1 MPGEL
6 FTAADIR
13 RLAHEQKASLL
24 VLGARDLI
32 TPEAIDVA
40 RQLGIQLVREDQTA
54 ASSGTAPATRLPN
67 KQLPPLKVARRGE
80 TMLQPFG
87 DGAQGVAVAL
97 ADVVAEADGS
107 PLAAG
112 YMALDATQPGGGVF
126 AWTLTYDEVDIVLE
140 GELVITRGDEQV
152 RGRAGDVIFIA
163 KGSSITFG
171 TPNTARFV
179 YVAYPVNWADAV
191 RSEVKSEK

>member
-13 RLAHEQKASLL
+13 RLAHEQKASML

-32 TPEAIDVA
+32 TPEAVDVA
-40 RQLGIQLVREDQTA
+40 RQLGIQLVREEKPVA
-54 ASSGTAPATRLPN
+54 INKTAPAASTAN
-67 KQLPPLKVARRGE
+67 VQLPPLKLARRSE
-80 TMLQPFG
+80 ISLQPFG
-87 DGAQGVAVAL
+87 AGARGVSVAL
-97 ADVVAEADGS
+97 ADVVAETDGS
-107 PLAAG
+107 PMAAG
-112 YMALDATQPGGGVF
+112 YMAIDATQPGGGVF

-152 RGRAGDVIFIA
+152 IGVPGDVIFIA

-171 TPNTARFV
+171 TPSAARFV
-179 YVAYPVNWADAV
+179 YVAYPVNWANV
-191 RSEVKSEK
+191 VK

>member
-32 TPEAIDVA
+32 TPEATDVA
-40 RQLGIQLVREDQTA
+40 RQVGIQLVREEKPV
-54 ASSGTAPATRLPN
+54 ASSETAPATRAAN
-67 KQLPPLKVARRGE
+67 MRLPPLKLARRSE
-80 TMLQPFG
+80 TTLQPFG
-87 DGAQGVAVAL
+87 AGARGVSVAL

-107 PLAAG
+107 PMAAG

-152 RGRAGDVIFIA
+152 LGRTGDVIFIA

-171 TPNTARFV
+171 TPSSTRFV
-179 YVAYPVNWADAV
+179 YVAYPVNWADV
-191 RSEVKSEK
+191 GK

>member
-6 FTAADIR
+6 FTAADLR

-24 VLGARDLI
+24 LLGPRDLI
-32 TPEAIDVA
+32 TPEAVDVA
-40 RQLGIQLVREDQTA
+40 RQLGIQLVREDGA
-54 ASSGTAPATRLPN
+54 ATGGALPGRGPALAAVS
-67 KQLPPLKVARRGE
+67 LPPLKLARRGE
-80 TMLQPFG
+80 TALASFG
-87 DGAQGVAVAL
+87 AGAAGVSVAL

-107 PLAAG
+107 PMAAG

-152 RGRAGDVIFIA
+152 CGRSGDVIYIA

-171 TPNTARFV
+171 TPSYARFV
-179 YVAYPVNWADAV
+179 YVAYPVNWANV
-191 RSEVKSEK
+191 ESKK